1 MNTLNTPLPTVP
13 QIAKM
18 LAEHIRKDN
27 NAPRFIV
34 ESILPLIKMEFSSV
48 GEALAAPNMLRD
60 AESDFVS
67 ITASVSTTRR
77 KVLELAKA
85 IGSSDRDIPIRIL
98 DEAHR
103 RWVELLGEFAHD
115 LDKVLGLIDGRDV

>member
-77 KVLELAKA
+77 KVLELAKV
-85 IGSSDRDIPIRIL
+85 IGSSYEDIPIRIL

>member
-13 QIAKM
+13 QIAEM

-27 NAPRFIV
+27 DAPRFIV

-48 GEALAAPNMLRD
+48 SEALAAPDMIRD
-60 AESDFVS
+60 AESDFIS

-77 KVLELAKA
+77 KVLELAQV

-103 RWVELLGEFAHD
+103 RWIELLGEFAHD